1 MQKNVVGS
9 VRDINNF
16 LCLFPLLQSRNRTRN
31 MTKYVLENL
40 GAPGK
45 YLSCHGLDTVNEDGG
60 SLTVS
65 GVCMGATNN
74 FEH

>member
-1 MQKNVVGS
+1 MS
-9 VRDINNF
+9 
-16 LCLFPLLQSRNRTRN
+16 
-31 MTKYVLENL
+31 KYVLENL

-45 YLSCHGLDTVNEDGG
+45 YMSTHGLDTVNEEGRR
-60 SLTVS
+60 LCVS